1 MTAAFSSSR
10 QDRCYCKL
18 HFILTCP
25 QEDADCEVLPG
36 PLGGLCEPLLSLWF
50 STHLHVEM
58 CFCTMCKADFQDWE
72 VSLMYYFAF
81 GVSLERTRERSTSG
95 RSCCSVSSLPS
106 LHHFSALR
114 GGAHSSFW
122 IRKKLQC
129 SLISTSCEAAR
140 SAWQPCLCWW
150 ITLSLRIKRALLR
163 VVATTPCTP
172 SNQTQLLQGDF
183 WAHTVLWYSHCR
195 KVCAI

>member
-81 GVSLERTRERSTSG
+81 EVSLERTRERSTSG

-150 ITLSLRIKRALLR
+150 I
-163 VVATTPCTP
+163 
-172 SNQTQLLQGDF
+172 NTQLKDQESFAQGGRYNTL
-183 WAHTVLWYSHCR
+183 HTF
-195 KVCAI
+195 